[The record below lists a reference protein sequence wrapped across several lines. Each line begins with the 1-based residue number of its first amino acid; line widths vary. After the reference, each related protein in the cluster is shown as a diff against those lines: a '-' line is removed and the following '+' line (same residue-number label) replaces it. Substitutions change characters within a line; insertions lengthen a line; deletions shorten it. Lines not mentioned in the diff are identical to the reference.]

1 MSSKTLLYTSCKK
14 VFKNHLPLLTLLIL
28 LMSVSLSA
36 RDFKGAEIQ
45 SHGWW
50 TYGKFETRIYAT
62 TNSGVLSTFFLYNDA
77 GWSCNSRWNEL
88 DVEIFGNDNATIWQS
103 NPIWQFDACG
113 ENQMDEEH
121 HEFDFSL
128 AEGWHTYT
136 MEWSPEAIKWYMDG
150 KIFRTYTGEAVQQL
164 TIGMQVMYNIWAH
177 DDPAWV
183 GDFDTESLPAYQ
195 FVDWLAVYPWVEGH
209 TFGDEPIF
217 KDDFKNLDNWKIS
230 THTFDHNMVDF
241 TYGNVGIV
249 DYEYLGMTITRAGN
263 EHVPNHAPASL
274 RETALWKISPLSTS
288 DYLMIQSES
297 NENGEPITSE
307 TSSESDS
314 QKWWFLYT
322 NNGFYNIINTKTN
335 KLLSLNEGATT
346 NGTIINQGD
355 LMNENQQFK
364 IVWLEGTNQYII
376 TPKAT
381 ASISTY
387 DVGVVTLSDA
397 GLILQKYTGL
407 ETQKFT
413 IEWLGEKPTTVPD
426 PILVTPPDP
435 ESSATE
441 LSSFDHPAT
450 SSVVLDISSSSA
462 PMSSEEI
469 SSSAPAPPGKNSTES
484 SADTSPI
491 TSLGSQVSSITQTL
505 NAVEFSFVSHNSES
519 FILTLYSVDGSMK
532 YSATLNSLTAS
543 QSASHTVSGLQSGAY
558 VLKLTNTNGAQITTD
573 MFVVKQ

>member
-1 MSSKTLLYTSCKK
+1 MDSTPLLYTSCKK
-14 VFKNHLPLLTLLIL
+14 VFKNHLPLLTILTLLI
-28 LMSVSLSA
+28 SVSLSA

-50 TYGKFETRIYAT
+50 NYGKFETRIYAT

-77 GWSCNSRWNEL
+77 GWSCSSRWNEL

-113 ENQMDEEH
+113 ENQMDEEL
-121 HEFDFSL
+121 HEFDYSL

-150 KIFRTYTGEAVQQL
+150 ELFRTYTGEAVQQL
-164 TIGMQVMYNIWAH
+164 TIGMQIMYNIWAH

-183 GDFDTESLPAYQ
+183 GHFDTESLPAYQ
-195 FVDWLAVYPWVEGH
+195 FVDWVAVYPWVEGH
-209 TFGDEPIF
+209 TFGDEAVF
-217 KDDFKNLDNWKIS
+217 WDDFKNLDNWKTS

-241 TYGNVGIV
+241 TYGTVGIV

-263 EHVPNHAPASL
+263 EHVPSHAPASL
-274 RETALWKISPLSTS
+274 KETALWKISPVSTA
-288 DYLMIQSES
+288 DYLTIQSES

-307 TSSESDS
+307 ASSESDS

-335 KLLSLNEGATT
+335 KLLNLDEGATT

-381 ASISTY
+381 ASVSTY
-387 DVGVVTLSDA
+387 DVGVVTQSDA
-397 GLILQKYTGL
+397 GLVLQKYAGL

-413 IEWLGEKPTTVPD
+413 IEWLGEKPTSVPD

-435 ESSATE
+435 ESSTTE
-441 LSSFDHPAT
+441 LSSTDHIAT
-450 SSVVLDISSSSA
+450 SSIVLEISSSSA
-462 PMSSEEI
+462 RISSEEL
-469 SSSAPAPPGKNSTES
+469 SSSTPAPPGKDSTDS
-484 SADTSPI
+484 SAETSPI
-491 TSLGSQVSSITQTL
+491 STPNIQISSITQT
-505 NAVEFSFVSHNSES
+505 NNGVEFSIAPQGAES
-519 FILTLYSVDGSMK
+519 FIITLYSVDGSII
-532 YSATLNSLTAS
+532 YSAPLNANKAS
-543 QSASHTVSGLQSGAY
+543 QNAFHTVSGLHSGAY
-558 VLKLTNTNGAQITTD
+558 VMKVTNATGTQMTTD
-573 MFVVKQ
+573 MFAVK